1 MIEFSGGKQHDA
13 LKKRTM
19 DKTLESTLKAGTNTK
34 LPTCD
39 DKGVFT
45 DDGAFRKRKYPTV
58 VRRLVGERAQRRWLS
73 YGLTQWHL
81 VWFVVS

>member
-1 MIEFSGGKQHDA
+1 LAWAVTVTSVGE
-13 LKKRTM
+13 KK
-19 DKTLESTLKAGTNTK
+19 KTLKW
-34 LPTCD
+34 
-39 DKGVFT
+39 F